1 MLIFAP
7 QETDPDE
14 PRAAVTPETAARLV
28 KLGAAVAVENGIGAG
43 ANYPDAAYEKAGAAL
58 RGDRAAALRE
68 ADVVLRVRRPPAAEV
83 ALLKQGAVHVSFLD
97 PFNETALVDALA
109 QQGVSAVSMELVPRS
124 TRAQKLDALSSQH
137 SIAGYAMVLMAAD
150 RLKTILPMMVTP
162 SGTLQPARVFVIG
175 AGVAGLQAIATAK
188 RLGARV
194 EAFDTRPDV
203 AEQVESLGARFVKVD
218 LGETGQTE
226 QGYAKALT
234 PEQLDKQRAAMAD
247 RCAQSDIVITTAQLF
262 GRKAPVVVTGDMV
275 GRMKPGSIIVDYAV
289 ESGGNVE
296 GSQAGE
302 DVDAGGV
309 LIIGYRNVPGRLA
322 TSASQMY
329 ANNLYNFVDEF
340 WDQDSK
346 SFTLNRA
353 DEIISGSLVTHG
365 GELVNEMVKS
375 ITGKQPQTAKSG

>member
-7 QETDPDE
+7 KETDPNE
-14 PRAAVTPETAARLV
+14 PRAAVTPDTAARLV
-28 KLGAAVAVENGIGAG
+28 KLGATVAVQSGIGGG
-43 ANYPDAAYEKAGAAL
+43 AFYPDAAYEKVGAAV
-58 RGDRAAALRE
+58 RSDRAAALGE
-68 ADVVLRVRRPPAAEV
+68 ADIVLRVRKPPADEV
-83 ALLKQGAVHVSFLD
+83 ALLKQGAVHISFLD
-97 PFNETALVDALA
+97 PFNETELVDDLA
-109 QQGVSAVSMELVPRS
+109 RHGVSALSMELVPRS

-150 RLKTILPMMVTP
+150 QLKHILPMMVTP

-218 LGETGQTE
+218 LGETGQTS

-234 PEQLDKQRAAMAD
+234 PEQLAKQRAAMAD

-262 GRKAPVVVTGDMV
+262 GRKAPVVVTGAMV
-275 GRMKPGSIIVDYAV
+275 QRMKPGSIIVDYAV

-296 GSQAGE
+296 GSEPGK
-302 DVDAGGV
+302 DVVANDV
-309 LIIGYRNVPGRLA
+309 TIIGYRNIPGRLA
-322 TSASQMY
+322 SSASQMY
-329 ANNLYNFVDEF
+329 ANNLFNFVDQF
-340 WDQDSK
+340 WDADSTT
-346 SFTLNRA
+346 FVLNRD
-353 DEIISGSLVTHG
+353 DEIVSGSLVTHDG
-365 GELVNEMVKS
+365 AMVNEMVKS
-375 ITGKQPQTAKSG
+375 ITGA

>member
-7 QETDPDE
+7 QETDPNE

-28 KLGAAVAVENGIGAG
+28 KLGAAVAVESGIGAG
-43 ANYPDAAYEKAGAAL
+43 ANYSDAAYEKAGAAL

-275 GRMKPGSIIVDYAV
+275 RRMKPGSIIVDYAV

>member
-7 QETDPDE
+7 KETDPNE
-14 PRAAVTPETAARLV
+14 PRAAVTPDTAARLV
-28 KLGAAVAVENGIGAG
+28 KLGATVAVETGIGGG
-43 ANYPDAAYEKAGAAL
+43 AYYPDAAYEKAGATP
-58 RGDRAAALRE
+58 RSDREAALGE
-68 ADVVLRVRRPPAAEV
+68 ADIVLRVRQPPAAEV
-83 ALLKQGAVHVSFLD
+83 ALLKQGAIHISFLD
-97 PFNETALVDALA
+97 PFNETELVDSLA
-109 QQGVSAVSMELVPRS
+109 GQGVSALSMELVPRS

-150 RLKTILPMMVTP
+150 QLKHILPMMVTP

-218 LGETGQTE
+218 LGETGQTS

-234 PEQLDKQRAAMAD
+234 EEQLAKQREAMAD

-275 GRMKPGSIIVDYAV
+275 KRMKPGSIVVDYAV

-296 GSQAGE
+296 GSEPGK
-302 DVDAGGV
+302 DVVADDV
-309 LIIGYRNVPGRLA
+309 TIIGYRNIPGRLA
-322 TSASQMY
+322 SSASQMY
-329 ANNLYNFVDEF
+329 ANNLFNFVDEF
-340 WDQDSK
+340 WDAESK
-346 SFTLNRA
+346 AFILNRD
-353 DEIISGSLVTHG
+353 DEIVSGSLVTHD
-365 GELVNEMVKS
+365 GEMVNEMVKS
-375 ITGKQPQTAKSG
+375 ITGA

>member
-7 QETDPDE
+7 KETDPNE
-14 PRAAVTPETAARLV
+14 PRAAVTPDTAARLV
-28 KLGAAVAVENGIGAG
+28 KLGATVAVQSGIGGG
-43 ANYPDAAYEKAGAAL
+43 AFFPDAAYEKAGAAV
-58 RGDRAAALRE
+58 RGDRAAALGE
-68 ADVVLRVRRPPAAEV
+68 ADIVLRVRKPPADEV
-83 ALLKQGAVHVSFLD
+83 ALLKQGAVHISFLD
-97 PFNETALVDALA
+97 PFNETELVDDLA
-109 QQGVSAVSMELVPRS
+109 RHGVSALSMELVPRS

-150 RLKTILPMMVTP
+150 QLKHILPMMVTP

-218 LGETGQTE
+218 LGETGQTS

-234 PEQLDKQRAAMAD
+234 PEQLAKQREAMAD

-262 GRKAPVVVTGDMV
+262 GRKAPVVVTGAMV
-275 GRMKPGSIIVDYAV
+275 QRMKPGSIIVDYAV

-296 GSQAGE
+296 GSEPGK
-302 DVDAGGV
+302 DVVANDV
-309 LIIGYRNVPGRLA
+309 TIIGYRNIPGRLA
-322 TSASQMY
+322 SSASQMY
-329 ANNLYNFVDEF
+329 ANNLFNFVDQF
-340 WDQDSK
+340 WDADSTT
-346 SFTLNRA
+346 FVLNRD
-353 DEIISGSLVTHG
+353 DEIVSGSLVTHDG
-365 GELVNEMVKS
+365 AMVNEMVKS
-375 ITGKQPQTAKSG
+375 ITGA

>member
-7 QETDPDE
+7 KETDPNE
-14 PRAAVTPETAARLV
+14 PRAAVTPDTAARLV
-28 KLGAAVAVENGIGAG
+28 KLGATVAVQSGIGGG
-43 ANYPDAAYEKAGAAL
+43 AFYPDAAYEKAGAAV
-58 RGDRAAALRE
+58 RSDRAAALGE
-68 ADVVLRVRRPPAAEV
+68 ADIVLRVRKPPADEV
-83 ALLKQGAVHVSFLD
+83 ALLKQGAVHISFLD
-97 PFNETALVDALA
+97 PFNETELVDDLA
-109 QQGVSAVSMELVPRS
+109 RHGVSALSMELVPRS

-150 RLKTILPMMVTP
+150 QLKHILPMMVTP

-218 LGETGQTE
+218 LGETGQTS

-234 PEQLDKQRAAMAD
+234 PEQLAKQRAAMAD

-262 GRKAPVVVTGDMV
+262 GRKAPVVVTGAMV
-275 GRMKPGSIIVDYAV
+275 QRMKPGSIIVDYAV

-296 GSQAGE
+296 GSEPGK
-302 DVDAGGV
+302 DVVANDV
-309 LIIGYRNVPGRLA
+309 TIIGYRNIPGRLA
-322 TSASQMY
+322 SSASQMY
-329 ANNLYNFVDEF
+329 ANNLFNFVDQF
-340 WDQDSK
+340 WDADSTT
-346 SFTLNRA
+346 FVLNRD
-353 DEIISGSLVTHG
+353 DEIVSGSLVTHDG
-365 GELVNEMVKS
+365 AMVNEMVKS
-375 ITGKQPQTAKSG
+375 ITGA

>member
-7 QETDPDE
+7 QETDPHE

-28 KLGAAVAVENGIGAG
+28 KLGATVAVESGIGAG
-43 ANYPDAAYEKAGAAL
+43 ANYPDAAYEKAGATV
-58 RGDRAAALRE
+58 RDDRAAALRE
-68 ADVVLRVRRPPAAEV
+68 ADMVLRVRRPPDEEV
-83 ALLKQGAVHVSFLD
+83 ALLNEGAVHLSFLD
-97 PFNETALVDALA
+97 PFNETDLVDALA
-109 QQGVSAVSMELVPRS
+109 QQGVSAISMELVPRS

-150 RLKTILPMMVTP
+150 QLKTILPMMVTP

-194 EAFDTRPDV
+194 EAFDVRPDV

-262 GRKAPVVVTGDMV
+262 GRKAPVVVTADMV
-275 GRMKPGSIIVDYAV
+275 RRMQPGSILVDYAV

-296 GSQAGE
+296 GSRPGE
-302 DVDAGGV
+302 DVNADGV
-309 LIIGYRNVPGRLA
+309 LIIGYRNIPGRLA

-329 ANNLYNFVDEF
+329 ANNLYNFVAEF
-340 WDQDSK
+340 WDAEGS
-346 SFTLNRA
+346 SFTLNRD

-365 GELVNEMVKS
+365 GALVNEMVKS
-375 ITGKQPQTAKSG
+375 ITGQQPETAKSA

>member
-7 QETDPDE
+7 QETDPHE
-14 PRAAVTPETAARLV
+14 PRAAVTPETAARLI
-28 KLGAAVAVENGIGAG
+28 KLGATVAVESGIGAG
-43 ANYPDAAYEKAGAAL
+43 ANYPDAAYEKAGATV
-58 RGDRAAALRE
+58 RDDRAAALRE
-68 ADVVLRVRRPPAAEV
+68 ADIVLRVRRPPDEEV
-83 ALLKQGAVHVSFLD
+83 ALLNEGAIHLSFLD
-97 PFNETALVDALA
+97 PFNETDLVDALA
-109 QQGVSAVSMELVPRS
+109 QQGVSAISMELVPRS

-150 RLKTILPMMVTP
+150 QLKTILPMMVTP

-234 PEQLDKQRAAMAD
+234 PEQLEKQRAAMAD

-275 GRMKPGSIIVDYAV
+275 QRMKPGSILVDYAV

-296 GSQAGE
+296 GSQPGE
-302 DVDAGGV
+302 DISLDGV
-309 LIIGYRNVPGRLA
+309 TIIGYRNIPGRLA

-340 WDQDSK
+340 WDGDSS
-346 SFTLNRA
+346 SFILNRD

-365 GELVNEMVKS
+365 GALVNEMVKS
-375 ITGKQPQTAKSG
+375 ITGQQPQTAKSA

>member
-7 QETDPDE
+7 QETDPHE

-28 KLGAAVAVENGIGAG
+28 KLGAAVAVESGIGAG
-43 ANYPDAAYEKAGAAL
+43 ADYPDAAYEKAGATV

-68 ADVVLRVRRPPAAEV
+68 ADLVLRVRQPPAEEV
-83 ALLKQGAVHVSFLD
+83 ALLKEGAIHISFLD
-97 PFNETALVDALA
+97 PFNETELVAALA
-109 QQGVSAVSMELVPRS
+109 QQGASAVSMELVPRS

-218 LGETGQTE
+218 LGETGQTD

-275 GRMKPGSIIVDYAV
+275 KRMKPGSIVVDYAV

-296 GSQAGE
+296 GSRPGE

-340 WDQDSK
+340 WDADGK
-346 SFTLNRA
+346 SFTLNRE

-365 GELVNEMVKS
+365 GEMINEMVKS
-375 ITGKQPQTAKSG
+375 ITGAKPQAAKSG

>member
-7 QETDPDE
+7 QETDPNE
-14 PRAAVTPETAARLV
+14 PRAAMTPDTAARLV
-28 KLGAAVAVENGIGAG
+28 KLGAAVAVESGIGAG

-275 GRMKPGSIIVDYAV
+275 RRMKPGSIIVDYAV

-340 WDQDSK
+340 WDKDSK
-346 SFTLNRA
+346 SFTLNRT